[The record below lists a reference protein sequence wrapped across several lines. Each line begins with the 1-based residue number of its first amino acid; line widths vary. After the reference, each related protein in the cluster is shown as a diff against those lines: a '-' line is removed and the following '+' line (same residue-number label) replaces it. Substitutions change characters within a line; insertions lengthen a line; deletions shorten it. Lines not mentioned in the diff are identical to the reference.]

1 MSTTDREQL
10 ELLISR
16 IADGEASKD
25 DWAAFSTLAERQPAG
40 EAWKELAAAQR
51 DHAALSLAVGVALH
65 GAERV
70 DLPSREL
77 AAAYLGQG
85 APATTHVRTWS
96 RFGSFAGWGVA
107 ACLAVVMFNGGRFGQ
122 VPIMSGDMTG
132 AGGMGGSGIG
142 QNAAGILPASYT
154 INNADDAVKAY
165 LDVGKKQNA
174 VIGELPQRLLVQ
186 SRPAENGQVE
196 VIYVRQFVER
206 AEVKDLM
213 RFSQDES
220 GRAVPVRLALPK
232 AQSLPD

>member
-16 IADGEASKD
+16 IADGEASKE

-77 AAAYLGQG
+77 AAAYLGQT
-85 APATTHVRTWS
+85 APTPTHVRTWS
-96 RFGSFAGWGVA
+96 RLGSFTGWGVA
-107 ACLAVVMFNGGRFGQ
+107 ACLAVMMFNGGRFGQ
-122 VPIMSGDMTG
+122 GTILPGDLSGG
-132 AGGMGGSGIG
+132 VGGG
-142 QNAAGILPASYT
+142 QNTASILPAAYT

-186 SRPAENGQVE
+186 SRPAENGRVE

-220 GRAVPVRLALPK
+220 GRAVPVRVALPK
-232 AQSLPD
+232 VQALPD